1 MLKFQANDVIV
12 VPSLPVEK
20 LVDMRV
26 FLAFSGLKQ
35 YVLVHAESGRPMGVY
50 DSEFI
55 DRIGMKIGRWKRGFR
70 DKLGKYVGEVVRTYS
85 IEDLRKKKTQIAED
99 NCLS

>member
-55 DRIGMKIGRWKRGFR
+55 DKIGVKIGRWKYGKR
-70 DKLGKYVGEVVRTYS
+70 DGHRKHVGEVVR
-85 IEDLRKKKTQIAED
+85 
-99 NCLS
+99 NVV

>member
-26 FLAFSGLKQ
+26 VLAFSGLKQ

-55 DRIGMKIGRWKRGFR
+55 DRI
-70 DKLGKYVGEVVRTYS
+70 
-85 IEDLRKKKTQIAED
+85 
-99 NCLS
+99 

>member
-20 LVDMRV
+20 LVDIRV

-35 YVLVHAESGRPMGVY
+35 YVLVHAETGRPMGVY
-50 DSEFI
+50 DSDFI
-55 DRIGMKIGRWKRGFR
+55 DGIGIRIGRWKH
-70 DKLGKYVGEVVRTYS
+70 KRTM
-85 IEDLRKKKTQIAED
+85 TD
-99 NCLS
+99 NDRQ

>member
-20 LVDMRV
+20 LVDIRV

-35 YVLVHAESGRPMGVY
+35 YVLVHAETGRPMGVY
-50 DSEFI
+50 DSDFI
-55 DRIGMKIGRWKRGFR
+55 DRIGMKIGRWKRSLK
-70 DKLGKYVGEVVRTYS
+70 DKSGKYIGEVARTHS
-85 IEDLRKKKTQIAED
+85 IED
-99 NCLS
+99 

>member
-1 MLKFQANDVIV
+1 MLKFQANDIIV

-50 DSEFI
+50 DSDFI
-55 DRIGMKIGRWKRGFR
+55 DRIGIRIGRWKHKG
-70 DKLGKYVGEVVRTYS
+70 
-85 IEDLRKKKTQIAED
+85 Q
-99 NCLS
+99 

>member
-12 VPSLPVEK
+12 VPSLPVER
-20 LVDMRV
+20 LVNIRV

-50 DSEFI
+50 DSDFI
-55 DRIGMKIGRWKRGFR
+55 DGSGVKIGRWKYGKR
-70 DKLGKYVGEVVRTYS
+70 DGHRKHVGEVVRTHN
-85 IEDLRKKKTQIAED
+85 IEDLKEKEKHK
-99 NCLS
+99 